1 MGAGALTSN
10 KLSHLQSL
18 PRDEAVKIIV
28 QSGVKRAD
36 AEVVISRVCALAS
49 TRLIDGSV
57 IASLVEGLPPETQ
70 DALVALT
77 LRSQSRS
84 TFAPSLSPLPK
95 RITAKNWSLAT
106 KKMGPGV
113 VVPEDMALGVS
124 PLCQEGY
131 KDGDVNVA
139 RPAPST
145 MYPGEPVSHDGT
157 VWDLGQGQN
166 SSGSTSSVE
175 GILGDGWVLARES
188 PWHPKL
194 VETAAP
200 IDEPL
205 TCNYESLGFALH
217 PHGETEETSVL
228 DGHQQSLVFPRPL
241 VPQHEARVGAN
252 LFLNMAL
259 APPLDLATVSSSK
272 QSDKQARTLSSW
284 EQGPLP
290 EPSESRADSR
300 VQPGRWKP
308 GKLIGS
314 GSFGQVFQGLNLD
327 TGAIIAIKTIFLPAS
342 SGGETAIKEL
352 KQIRTEIELMSTLS
366 HPNVVRYL
374 GVEVDHEA
382 CRLYIFQEWVAGGS
396 LSSVLKTFGGST
408 GAFDDVVTRKY
419 LRDCLS
425 GLVYLHDH
433 RIVHR
438 DLKGEN
444 VLISDVG
451 VAKLADMGAS
461 KRISPDGTM
470 NDVTQIRGTLWYMSP
485 QQLKQ
490 QRVGRKTDVWAL
502 GGLALLMATGDPPW
516 KALKINSPYA
526 LMTAIISAASGPPL
540 DSYKLSADL
549 RAFIDACFTY
559 DDYQRPSARE
569 IAQHRFLQQS
579 TPPSIESPNFA
590 RILPDASLGTPVA

>member
-10 KLSHLQSL
+10 KLSHLRSL

-28 QSGVKRAD
+28 QSGVKQAD

-49 TRLIDGSV
+49 TQLIDGSV
-57 IASLVEGLPPETQ
+57 IASLVEGMPPETQ

-84 TFAPSLSPLPK
+84 TFAPSQSPFP
-95 RITAKNWSLAT
+95 RRMPSANRSRAT
-106 KKMGPGV
+106 KKLGPGA
-113 VVPEDMALGVS
+113 VVPEDVALGVS
-124 PLCQEGY
+124 PLCREGY
-131 KDGDVNVA
+131 EDDQVA
-139 RPAPST
+139 ATRPAPNQKDSGG
-145 MYPGEPVSHDGT
+145 PDSHEGPI
-157 VWDLGQGQN
+157 WDVGQGQN
-166 SSGSTSSVE
+166 SSGSTASVE

-188 PWHPKL
+188 PWQATP
-194 VETAAP
+194 VETVPP

-217 PHGETEETSVL
+217 PHGLTEDASVL
-228 DGHQQSLVFPRPL
+228 DGHQQSLVFPQSL
-241 VPQHEARVGAN
+241 VPQLKAQVGAN
-252 LFLNMAL
+252 FFLDMAL
-259 APPLDLATVSSSK
+259 APALDLAALSSSK
-272 QSDKQARTLSSW
+272 QSDKQAISLSSW
-284 EQGPLP
+284 DQGPLP

-300 VQPGRWKP
+300 VLPGRWKP

-327 TGAIIAIKTIFLPAS
+327 TGAIIAIKAIFLPAS
-342 SGGETAIKEL
+342 SEGETAIKEL
-352 KQIRTEIELMSTLS
+352 KQIRTEIELMSTLL

-374 GVEVDHEA
+374 GAEVDHEA

-470 NDVTQIRGTLWYMSP
+470 NDITQIRGTLWYMSP

-516 KALKINSPYA
+516 KALKIKSPYA

-540 DSYKLSADL
+540 DSYDLSADL

-569 IAQHRFLQQS
+569 IAKHRFLQQRTS
-579 TPPSIESPNFA
+579 QSLESPNFA
-590 RILPDASLGTPVA
+590 RILPAAAVRMPHA